1 MTSPDERLQVLKM
14 IEEGKIDA
22 DEGASLL
29 KALEDKP
36 FSGKSAGP
44 QDRRNLRV
52 QVDDSHGGRRKANI
66 VLPMR
71 LVNAGLKIANRYLD
85 EETSEH
91 TATLYQAIRSGE
103 TGKIIEV
110 FEADGEHVQI
120 YLE

>member
-1 MTSPDERLQVLKM
+1 MTSSNERIQVLKM

-29 KALEDKP
+29 KALGDKP
-36 FSGKSAGP
+36 KGFATDP
-44 QDRRNLRV
+44 QDRRVLRV
-52 QVDDSHGGRRKANI
+52 QVNDSQGGQRKVNV

-71 LVNAGLKIANRYLD
+71 LVNAGLKIANHYLD

-91 TATLYQAIRSGE
+91 AATLYEAIRTGE
-103 TGKIIEV
+103 TGKIVEV
-110 FEADGEHVQI
+110 FEDDGEHVQI

>member
-1 MTSPDERLQVLKM
+1 MTSPDERIQVLKM

-29 KALEDKP
+29 RALGEKP
-36 FSGKSAGP
+36 KGFAADPG
-44 QDRRNLRV
+44 DRRMLRV
-52 QVDDSHGGRRKANI
+52 QVDDTHGGRRKVNV

-71 LVNAGLKIANRYLD
+71 LVNAGLKIANQYLD

-91 TATLYQAIRSGE
+91 AAALYEAIRTGE
-103 TGKIIEV
+103 TGKIVEV
-110 FEADGEHVQI
+110 FEDDGEHVQI